1 MRTMIGVALIAVLG
15 MTGAALAAQPVG
27 ETALFRLAS
36 VKDLAGY
43 PRLVVPGETD
53 VRLFVILLPETD
65 LALVLRPI
73 SEWEYGS
80 FQVRAVGYQ
89 IIEWEMLA
97 AAVVLPVLEPGD
109 LAALP
114 PELILFLKRA
124 VNGISGFTVFDVPEP

>member
-1 MRTMIGVALIAVLG
+1 MRTMIRVALIALLG
-15 MTGAALAAQPVG
+15 MTGAVLATQPVG
-27 ETALFRLAS
+27 EVVLFRLAS

-43 PRLVVPGETD
+43 PHLVVSGDAE

-97 AAVVLPVLEPGD
+97 AAVVLPVLEPKD
-109 LAALP
+109 VAALP
-114 PELILFLKRA
+114 PDLVLFLKRA
-124 VNGISGFTVFDVPEP
+124 VNEISGFTVFDMPEP